1 MFKYKFLIP
10 GRIAICGLLLCCNAT
25 TAQNVKTK
33 KLPGS
38 PDTLLISRPADV
50 VTIGYTTT
58 RQENFT
64 GSMTTVVSDSHIKD
78 LVSLSPDNLLQGQA
92 AGVRVVATSPASAL
106 TFIRGAST
114 FNAGSEPLYIV
125 DGIPVKASRFKNSL
139 ALDADNDPLADIHT
153 EDIAS
158 ITVLKDAQATA
169 IYGMRGANGVVL
181 ITTNRGTSGKTYLDI
196 SAYSGIDERPA
207 RAPVLDTA
215 QYRSYILEK
224 EAASGVSQAG
234 IVNGVGRYLLLST
247 PASQVER
254 YNNNTDW
261 QRMISQNSLLNNFH
275 LTLRG
280 GDAVA
285 KYSLNV
291 GYTGQSGA
299 VVNTSFSRFNVRF
312 NLDYK
317 VGQKLS
323 FLNSLVYSKVDRKTS
338 DAGNAYNT
346 NPLDLAALKPPTLA
360 VYQQDVTGGN
370 LPYIDSADYA
380 GRNNPYSVAN
390 IMINKNN
397 SNRISGKTIG
407 QYTFSPHLNLRVGL
421 SFDYFRLSET
431 RFVPSAGFLPQGYI
445 TRYSARQN
453 SYELMVLNENV
464 LSYTRAFGLGKQ
476 VLNAFIGNAIQST
489 TQDSKYGRA
498 INASSDQLTTV
509 NTSDPLSLDSIGS
522 ISPSW
527 KLLSFFGS
535 LDYSWKN
542 KYLLGATIRA
552 DGSSRFQPQK
562 QWGYFPSVAVG
573 WKLNEEAFLKNS
585 RLISYLKLRASYGIT
600 GNDNVGFTNA
610 FNALVPAPYLY
621 SAIKVGILGNP
632 NFQWEQTQQFD
643 VGVDAEL
650 VKGRLALAADYY
662 YKETSKLYNIIQ
674 LPSIS
679 GFNTYAVSDG
689 AVRNTGVEASLA
701 WKVFDHPSGFSWQTR
716 VNVTCDQDKVM
727 ATPARL
733 DSVIDYGNYATV
745 LKPGVA
751 PGAFYGYN
759 AIGVY
764 AKTSDVNVK
773 NGVSNGV
780 PFRGG
785 DVIYEDVNKDGVIDE
800 NDKKVIGN
808 VNPKFFGGFT
818 NNFRYNHFDLSV
830 FVDFAYGNKIYDA
843 KRAALESM
851 SGYDNQSTDVLRHW
865 RNEGDIT
872 NMPRL
877 LNADPVGNTRFSSRW
892 LEDGSY
898 ARIKAVTLGYT
909 FPLKGAFKGIFTNAR
924 VLVTA
929 QNLYTFS
936 GYKGNSPDVG
946 NFANP
951 VMYGI
956 DYGNVPPLRAVVFG
970 MQLGL

>member
-1 MFKYKFLIP
+1 MFKFKFLTSATILIP
-10 GRIAICGLLLCCNAT
+10 ALVLCCST
-25 TAQNVKTK
+25 SVAQTPEKTK
-33 KLPGS
+33 PTGN
-38 PDTLLISRPADV
+38 PDTILISRTSEHV
-50 VTIGYTTT
+50 NIGYTTIS
-58 RQENFT
+58 RDNFT
-64 GSMTTVVSDSHIKD
+64 GSMTTVAGDSHIKD
-78 LVSLSPDNLLQGQA
+78 LVSLSPGNLLQGQA
-92 AGVRVVATSPASAL
+92 TGVRVIATSSVSAL

-114 FNAGSEPLYIV
+114 FNAGSDPLYII

-139 ALDADNDPLADIHT
+139 ALNADNDPLADIHT

-169 IYGMRGANGVVL
+169 IYGIRGANGVVL

-196 SAYSGIDERPA
+196 SAYSGIDERPRQA
-207 RAPVLDTA
+207 SVLDTA

-224 EAASGVSQAG
+224 EAASGVSQAN
-234 IVNGVGRYLLLST
+234 IINGVGRYLLLST
-247 PASQVER
+247 PASQTER
-254 YNNNTDW
+254 YNNSTNW
-261 QRMISQNSLLNNFH
+261 QRLTSQNSILNNFH

-285 KYSLNV
+285 RYSLNV

-299 VVNTSFSRFNVRF
+299 VTNTNFSRFNVRF

-317 VGQKLS
+317 VGRKLS

-338 DAGNAYNT
+338 DAGIAYNT
-346 NPLDLAALKPPTLA
+346 NPLVLSALKPPTLA
-360 VYQQDVTGGN
+360 VYQQDATGGN

-380 GRNNPYSVAN
+380 GRYNPYSVSN
-390 IMINKNN
+390 VMINKNN
-397 SNRISGKTIG
+397 SNRISGKIVG
-407 QYTFSPHLNLRVGL
+407 QYTFSPNWNVRIGL

-431 RFVPSAGFLPQGYI
+431 RFVPSAGFLPGGYI
-445 TRYSARQN
+445 RRYSARQN

-464 LSYTRAFGLGKQ
+464 LTYIKAFGAGQHILE
-476 VLNAFIGNAIQST
+476 AFAGNAIQST

-527 KLLSFFGS
+527 KLLSFFAS
-535 LDYSWKN
+535 LNYTYKN
-542 KYLLGATIRA
+542 KYLFGANIRS
-552 DGSSRFQPQK
+552 DGSSRFQSDK
-562 QWGYFPSVAVG
+562 QWGLFPSISAG
-573 WKLNEEAFLKNS
+573 WKLSEEAFLKDS
-585 RLISYLKLRASYGIT
+585 RVINYLKLRTSYGIT

-610 FNALVPAPYLY
+610 FNALVPAPYVY

-632 NFQWEQTQQFD
+632 NFQWEQTKQFD
-643 VGVDAEL
+643 AGFDAEL
-650 VKGRLALAADYY
+650 IKGKLTLTADYY
-662 YKETSKLYNIIQ
+662 NKKTNKLYNIIQ
-674 LPSIS
+674 LPTIS
-679 GFNTYAVSDG
+679 GFSTYAVSDG
-689 AVRNTGVEASLA
+689 AVENNGIEGALA
-701 WKVFDHPSGFSWQTR
+701 WKVFDNPAGFGWQTR
-716 VNVTCDQDKVM
+716 LNLTYNQNKIIS
-727 ATPARL
+727 APARL
-733 DSVIDYGNYATV
+733 DSVIDYGDYATI

-751 PGAFYGYN
+751 IGAFYGYN
-759 AIGVY
+759 AVGVY

-773 NGVSNGV
+773 NGASNGV
-780 PFRGG
+780 PFSGG
-785 DVIYEDVNKDGVIDE
+785 DIIFEDVNKDGIIDE

-808 VNPKFFGGFT
+808 VNPTIFGGFA
-818 NNFRYNHFDLSV
+818 NNFRYKYLDLSV
-830 FVDFAYGNKIYDA
+830 FVDFAYGNKIYNA

-851 SGYDNQSTDVLRHW
+851 SNYDNQSTEVLRHW
-865 RNEGDIT
+865 KNEGDVT
-872 NMPRL
+872 DMPRL

-892 LEDGSY
+892 LEDGGY

-909 FPLKGAFKGIFTNAR
+909 FPLKGVFKGIFKNAR
-924 VLVTA
+924 VLVTG

-956 DYGNVPPLRAVVFG
+956 DYGNVPPLKAVIFG
-970 MQLGL
+970 VQLGL